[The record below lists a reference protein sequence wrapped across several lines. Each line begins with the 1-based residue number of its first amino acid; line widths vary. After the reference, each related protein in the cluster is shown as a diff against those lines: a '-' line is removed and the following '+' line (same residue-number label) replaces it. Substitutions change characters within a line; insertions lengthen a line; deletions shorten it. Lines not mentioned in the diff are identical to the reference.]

1 MYRKQSTFH
10 LMHSIIFIILGVERS
25 EYKIEVRISDFLLY
39 SYILSSINSRHI
51 VLSIRGTYV
60 HTLTLIFNLL
70 LQATP
75 RSNTYPRPAKVNS
88 PKMHHRTMS
97 PESPLTKRHSSSTC
111 ATSPSTKR
119 RTQGHGS
126 PNSLRRFTASPD
138 SPTMRRH
145 MGSSTGSS
153 LSMSS
158 RSRTNSIDSPGTHRK
173 NIKYLSPQEQ
183 DKNLPRSEGLL
194 GSGEYYDRL
203 SPRLDQLA
211 EQYSSIASSY
221 SNHHTGYEQSR
232 DYSSLDRKG
241 MTRLANNRIHVY
253 HTELN
258 M

>member
-1 MYRKQSTFH
+1 M
-10 LMHSIIFIILGVERS
+10 
-25 EYKIEVRISDFLLY
+25 
-39 SYILSSINSRHI
+39 
-51 VLSIRGTYV
+51 
-60 HTLTLIFNLL
+60 TLIFNLL

-75 RSNTYPRPAKVNS
+75 WSNTYPRPAKVNS

-119 RTQGHGS
+119 RTQGQGS

-153 LSMSS
+153 LPVSS
-158 RSRTNSIDSPGTHRK
+158 RSRTNSIDSPGTRHR

-183 DKNLPRSEGLL
+183 GKNLPRSEGLL
-194 GSGEYYDRL
+194 GSGEYD
-203 SPRLDQLA
+203 RLDQLA
-211 EQYSSIASSY
+211 EQYSPVASSY
-221 SNHHTGYEQSR
+221 SNHHIGYEQSR

-241 MTRLANNRIHVY
+241 MIRLANRIHVY
-253 HTELN
+253 HTEIN

>member
-1 MYRKQSTFH
+1 MK
-10 LMHSIIFIILGVERS
+10 IL
-25 EYKIEVRISDFLLY
+25 IS
-39 SYILSSINSRHI
+39 
-51 VLSIRGTYV
+51 
-60 HTLTLIFNLL
+60 FNLL

-88 PKMHHRTMS
+88 PRMHHRTMS
-97 PESPLTKRHSSSTC
+97 PESPLTRHHNS

-119 RTQGHGS
+119 RTQGQGS

-145 MGSSTGSS
+145 MGSSAGSS

-158 RSRTNSIDSPGTHRK
+158 RSRTNSIDSPATHHR

-194 GSGEYYDRL
+194 GSGEYNRL

-211 EQYSSIASSY
+211 NQYSHSPFASSY
-221 SNHHTGYEQSR
+221 SDNHTGYEESR
-232 DYSSLDRKG
+232 DYSSLDRNG
-241 MTRLANNRIHVY
+241 MTRLANRIHVC
-253 HTELN
+253 HTEIEI
-258 M
+258 